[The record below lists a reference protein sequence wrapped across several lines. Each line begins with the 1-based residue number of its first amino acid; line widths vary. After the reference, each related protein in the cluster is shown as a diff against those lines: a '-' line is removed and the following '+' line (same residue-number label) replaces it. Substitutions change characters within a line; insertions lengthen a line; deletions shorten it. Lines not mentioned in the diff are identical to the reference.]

1 VSRQEKAPAK
11 RQEKAPARRQEKA
24 GPGRPSLQVLERAF
38 AVLEA
43 FTEFH
48 PEWATSDLARYLDL
62 PIPTVHRLL
71 AALARLGY
79 VTRDAQS
86 RRFRL
91 GGAAM
96 QLGARARAVNDL
108 GALARLALRQLS
120 KVTDET
126 AVLTVL
132 NHERNRSVCLERVE
146 TSQPLRLSVQPGR
159 ELPLHAGASQKALLA
174 FMPGREID
182 RLLERPLER
191 LSADTITE
199 PGRLR
204 RDLEAIRE
212 RGWASSHEET
222 NIGSWGIAVPVIA
235 EDDVVCAVGIA
246 GPNPRLSE
254 EVLRRDVPTVQ
265 RAALAIARSL
275 GLAVPPVTLPSQ
287 ITIAPPAPASPP
299 QPSTV
304 TLTPPAPAS
313 PPQPSTVTLAP
324 PAPASPPQ
332 PPTEESAL

>member
-1 VSRQEKAPAK
+1 
-11 RQEKAPARRQEKA
+11 
-24 GPGRPSLQVLERAF
+24 VLERAF
-38 AVLEA
+38 AILEA

-48 PEWATSDLARYLDL
+48 PEWTTSDLARHLDL

-96 QLGARARAVNDL
+96 LLGARARAVNDL

-246 GPNPRLSE
+246 GPNPRLSD
-254 EVLRRDVPTVQ
+254 EVFRRDVPTVQ

-287 ITIAPPAPASPP
+287 ITITPQASASSPQASASSPQAPASPP
-299 QPSTV
+299 QPSAS
-304 TLTPPAPAS
+304 PPQPSASPPQPSASPAQASASPPQPSAS
-313 PPQPSTVTLAP
+313 PPQPST
-324 PAPASPPQ
+324 
-332 PPTEESAL
+332 EESAL

>member
-1 VSRQEKAPAK
+1 
-11 RQEKAPARRQEKA
+11 
-24 GPGRPSLQVLERAF
+24 VLERAF

-71 AALARLGY
+71 AALTRLGY
-79 VTRDAQS
+79 VAKDPQT

-96 QLGARARAVNDL
+96 QLGARARVASDL
-108 GALARLALRQLS
+108 GAIARLPLRQLS
-120 KVTDET
+120 KISHET

-132 NHERNRSVCLERVE
+132 SSERSRSVCLERVE

-174 FMPGREID
+174 FLPDREID
-182 RLLERPLER
+182 RLLGRPLDR
-191 LSADTITE
+191 LCSATITE
-199 PGRLR
+199 PGQLR
-204 RDLEAIRE
+204 RDLDLIRE

-222 NIGSWGIAVPVIA
+222 NVGAWGIAVPVVS

-246 GPNPRLSE
+246 GPTSRLSD
-254 EVLRRDVPTVQ
+254 EVLRRDVPIVR

-275 GLAVPPVTLPSQ
+275 GLAVPPVTLPSEA
-287 ITIAPPAPASPP
+287 TS
-299 QPSTV
+299 
-304 TLTPPAPAS
+304 
-313 PPQPSTVTLAP
+313 
-324 PAPASPPQ
+324 
-332 PPTEESAL
+332 